1 MYIFSGL
8 KKKRI
13 GTRVG
18 CTGFN
23 LFCIVSHA
31 NRVKIQANTD
41 FLKKEFLFPFA
52 DIQQKEISSGCQP
65 LPLSAGGTYCAVA
78 CLSMMVAPF
87 PLSWVSAV

>member
-8 KKKRI
+8 KKRI

-23 LFCIVSHA
+23 LFCIFFHA
-31 NRVKIQANTD
+31 NRVKIQANID

-52 DIQQKEISSGCQP
+52 EYHRVEVAPVGSRPCGVLQNSRP
-65 LPLSAGGTYCAVA
+65 LPEA
-78 CLSMMVAPF
+78 CQLEV
-87 PLSWVSAV
+87 LVHYVSCS